1 VLRPTQLRVMCGSV
15 IFGCLTALSTP
26 TMAANDAM
34 QDLLEILRQKG
45 SITNEEYQLLRNAAE
60 ADGEKIEAVKQEAE
74 AAADEAK
81 EAAKS
86 LPEINTKG
94 KLEITSAD
102 GNYEWR
108 IGGRLQYDATW
119 TDRDGTDIGNSGQEF
134 RRARLY
140 ASGVIDKV
148 WKWKFQFDFTDL
160 DDEPQEGIEDAYVEY
175 TGMPV
180 SIAVGQ
186 KKAPFTLEEMT
197 SSKYITFIERSMVVN
212 AMSSIVGNRRGGLH
226 FHTKFND
233 QFTLGAAVTGN
244 RVTADDFA
252 SEYAFTAR
260 GTWSPIHN
268 DQQSV
273 HLGVG
278 GGYRNIDE
286 DLRVRARPGWHL
298 TDRPVNTGSIAVDSV
313 TSYGVEAAW
322 VYGPWSVQGE
332 YIQYDG
338 DEAPGVVVDQDGSG
352 YYVYG
357 SYYLTGETRRYN
369 WKGGNFKSTKVRSPF
384 GKGGPGAWEVA
395 ARYGSLDLDDAL
407 GGEIDAFT
415 AALNWYVN
423 NNIMFKLNYNKVLD
437 CSDNC
442 DLGLGATPSTIGT
455 TGGEPSAVTL
465 RTQVFF

>member
-1 VLRPTQLRVMCGSV
+1 MFIPTQLRVMCGSV

-26 TMAANDAM
+26 TLAANEAM
-34 QDLLEILRQKG
+34 QELLKILRDKG
-45 SITNEEYQLLRNAAE
+45 SITNEEYQMLRNAAE
-60 ADGEKIEAVKQEAE
+60 ADGEEIEAVKQEAE

-81 EAAKS
+81 DAAKS
-86 LPEINTKG
+86 LPDVNTKG
-94 KLEITSAD
+94 KLVITSAD

-108 IGGRLQYDATW
+108 IGGRLHYDATW

-148 WKWKFQFDFTDL
+148 WKWKFQYDFTDL
-160 DDEPQEGIEDAYVEY
+160 DDEPQEGIEDAFVEY
-175 TGMPV
+175 TALPV

-197 SSKYITFIERSMVVN
+197 SSKYITFIERAMVID
-212 AMSSIVGNRRGGLH
+212 AMSSTVGKRRGGLH
-226 FHTKFND
+226 FHTKFNG
-233 QFTLGAAVTGN
+233 QFSLGAAVTGN
-244 RVTADDFA
+244 RVTAEDFA

-278 GGYRNIDE
+278 GGWRNID
-286 DLRVRARPGWHL
+286 DTLRVRARPGWNLANH
-298 TDRPVNTGSIAVDSV
+298 PVDTGDVAVDSV
-313 TSYGVEAAW
+313 TSYGVEGAW
-322 VYGPWSVQGE
+322 VYGPWSLQGE
-332 YIQYDG
+332 YVQYDA
-338 DEAPGVVVDQDGSG
+338 DEAAGVVVDQDGSG

-357 SYYLTGETRRYN
+357 SYYLTGETRHYN
-369 WKGGNFKSTKVRSPF
+369 WKGGNFKATKVRSPF

-423 NNIMFKLNYNKVLD
+423 NNIMFRLNYVQVLD
-437 CSDNC
+437 CSDTC

-455 TGGEPSAVTL
+455 TGGEPSAVTF